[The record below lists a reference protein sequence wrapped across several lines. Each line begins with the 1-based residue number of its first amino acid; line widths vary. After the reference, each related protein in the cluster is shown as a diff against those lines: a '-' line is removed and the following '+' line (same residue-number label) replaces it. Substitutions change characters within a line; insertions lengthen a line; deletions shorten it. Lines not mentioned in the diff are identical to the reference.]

1 LFCRPQI
8 CENHL
13 DKGMIRA
20 IVTGTSTRSVSC
32 RFHALNHHGHVTL
45 YATPGTTS
53 SVRRSFRSSR
63 NGSNNS
69 KKLLTKD
76 SDSEESSSSSSTPTS
91 STVVPIPTK
100 LPFGEASP
108 RMPHMTAIPLIS
120 RPLFPGLVTSITLT
134 DEATIEALD
143 QLTKQQDTAYISCF
157 LRAKYPS
164 GVSDG
169 GVVLSVPEVIKDSSD
184 IYHTGTFAQIQ
195 RLTRGVP
202 NPKPVD
208 LTSSTFNDDKDT
220 EDTAATLILLAHR
233 RVNLVSVDD
242 IGPPIDVTVNHWPR
256 MEYTGPDDSV
266 RALSNE
272 VISTIREVAQ
282 MNVLFRENLQL
293 FPMRFDANDP
303 FKLADFAASITASG
317 TPEELQSVLEEK
329 DPERRLH
336 KALVLLIREREVSKL
351 QKEISAKVEEKMTE
365 AQRKYFLTEQLKSI
379 KKELGMERDDKDALI
394 EKFRKKLSEYNDV
407 PTEAMETIEAE
418 LEKFSALEK
427 NSSEYN
433 VTRSYLDWLVAVP
446 WGVHNPENFDIKSA
460 RVILDRD
467 HYGLDDVKDTILQFI
482 AIGKLKGSV
491 QGRILCLAGPPGT
504 GKTSIAKSVADS
516 LGRKFYRFSVGGLS
530 DVSEIKGHR
539 R

>member
-1 LFCRPQI
+1 
-8 CENHL
+8 
-13 DKGMIRA
+13 
-20 IVTGTSTRSVSC
+20 
-32 RFHALNHHGHVTL
+32 
-45 YATPGTTS
+45 
-53 SVRRSFRSSR
+53 
-63 NGSNNS
+63 
-69 KKLLTKD
+69 
-76 SDSEESSSSSSTPTS
+76 
-91 STVVPIPTK
+91 
-100 LPFGEASP
+100 
-108 RMPHMTAIPLIS
+108 MPHMTAIPIIS

-134 DEATIEALD
+134 DEATIEAID
-143 QLTKQQDTAYISCF
+143 QLTKQQETAYISCF

-164 GVSDG
+164 GVSEG
-169 GVVLSVPEVIKDSSD
+169 GVVLSVPEVIKDPSE

-202 NPKPVD
+202 HPKPVD
-208 LTSSTFNDDKDT
+208 LTSSGAASKGRSPKDGPEAEKE

-233 RVNLVSVDD
+233 RVNLISVDD

-256 MEYTGPDDSV
+256 MEYTGVTGTDNDSV

-303 FKLADFAASITASG
+303 YKLADFAASITASG
-317 TPEELQSVLEEK
+317 TPEDLQSVLEEK

-365 AQRKYFLTEQLKSI
+365 AQRKYFLMEQLKSI
-379 KKELGMERDDKDALI
+379 KKELGMERDDKDALV
-394 EKFRKKLSEYNDV
+394 EKFRKQLSEYKNIPAEV
-407 PTEAMETIEAE
+407 METIESE

-433 VTRSYLDWLVAVP
+433 VTRSYLDWLVSVP
-446 WGVHNPENFDIKSA
+446 WGVHNEENFDIRSA
-460 RVILDRD
+460 RTILDRD
-467 HYGLDDVKDTILQFI
+467 HYGLDDVTDTILQFI
-482 AIGKLKGSV
+482 AIGKLMGTV

-504 GKTSIAKSVADS
+504 GKTSIAKSVADA
-516 LGRKFYRFSVGGLS
+516 LRRKFYRFSVGGLS